1 MGTESIPNAEEHAS
15 FRVPMSEARV
25 TGTRPSIFARIRA
38 AFSAL
43 PWMPMLTVALPTA
56 VAGLYY
62 GVLASDIY
70 ISESHFVVRSAQR
83 QSTTGLQA
91 LMATGGF
98 SRAQDEIYTVHD
110 FVRSRDAM
118 KRVSESS
125 PLRAVFGDARIDR
138 IARFDGFRTDDSEEA
153 LFKYYQKAISVEFDT
168 TTGISILRVNAF
180 RSNDSQQ
187 INEHLLQMSETL
199 VNELNDRARKDMIRF
214 STGEVELAEARARK
228 AAVALSTYRNENG
241 VFDPER
247 QSALQ
252 LQGMSKLQDE
262 LIASTIQVTQVRT
275 LTPENPQLPALERR
289 LSSIQ
294 MAIQSELAKVAGG
307 QSSLSKKA
315 AEYERLS
322 LDRTFAERHLATTLT
337 ALEQARADAQR
348 KQLYLERIAQPSL
361 PDIGL
366 EPRRFRSVMAT
377 FLVGLLCW
385 GILSMLVVGVREH
398 RD

>member
-25 TGTRPSIFARIRA
+25 AGTRPSIFSRIRA

-83 QSTTGLQA
+83 QATTGLQA

-247 QSALQ
+247 QSAMQ

-385 GILSMLVVGVREH
+385 GILSMLVAGVREH